1 MDRIVK
7 AFFNSAAAWNH
18 LIRAE
23 RAVQQEAALLAL
35 ALPVALIVAAD
46 VRSWLA
52 LTGSILFILIVEIL
66 NTGIEAVCDAVS
78 PEFDANI
85 KIAKDCGSL
94 AVLLSILL
102 AVCVWGVAIW
112 ERFAG

>member
-7 AFFNSAAAWNH
+7 AFFNSVAAWNH
-18 LIRAE
+18 LIRSE
-23 RAVQQEAALLAL
+23 KAVQQEAALLAL
-35 ALPVALIVAAD
+35 ALPLALFVAAD
-46 VRSWLA
+46 AGSWLA
-52 LTGSILFILIVEIL
+52 LTGSILLVEIL

-78 PEFDANI
+78 PDFDANI

-94 AVLLSILL
+94 AVLLSIIL
-102 AVCVWGVAIW
+102 AISVWGIALW

>member
-7 AFFNSAAAWNH
+7 AFFNSVAAWRH
-18 LIRAE
+18 LIRSEKAF
-23 RAVQQEAALLAL
+23 QQEAVLLAL
-35 ALPVALIVAAD
+35 ALPVAFLVAAD
-46 VRSWLA
+46 ARGWVLLIASVVL
-52 LTGSILFILIVEIL
+52 IMIVEVL

-94 AVLLSILL
+94 GVLLSILI
-102 AVCVWGVAIW
+102 AVAVWGLAIW
-112 ERFAG
+112 ERLAA

>member
-7 AFFNSAAAWNH
+7 AFFNSVAAWRF
-18 LIRAE
+18 LIRSEKAF
-23 RAVQQEAALLAL
+23 QQEAVLLAL
-35 ALPVALIVAAD
+35 SLPLAFFVAAD
-46 VRSWLA
+46 ARGWVILV
-52 LTGSILFILIVEIL
+52 GSVVLIMIVEVL

-94 AVLLSILL
+94 AVLLSIAIA
-102 AVCVWGVAIW
+102 AVVWGLALW
-112 ERFAG
+112 QRFAA